1 MNSIIELEN
10 EIEIKECPYC
20 KSNHFI
26 KYGKFNGIQRYKC
39 KNHNCLRTFSNRT
52 ESPWRYSKKGMEHW
66 HKYMR
71 LMDLNSNLRQCAD
84 KVNISLS
91 TSFYWRHKI
100 LKAIHKINEAIRL
113 DGNVEIIKTMF
124 NENNKGVRGSQRTHK
139 GKIVI
144 MSALDNNNK
153 SFSQIIGNVP

>member
-26 KYGKFNGIQRYKC
+26 KYGLSVRNRNGKNFCICTSVNFKHFKFAFRFWPC

-100 LKAIHKINEAIRL
+100 LKPY
-113 DGNVEIIKTMF
+113 IK
-124 NENNKGVRGSQRTHK
+124 
-139 GKIVI
+139 
-144 MSALDNNNK
+144 
-153 SFSQIIGNVP
+153 

>member
-52 ESPWRYSKKGMEHW
+52 ESPF
-66 HKYMR
+66 
-71 LMDLNSNLRQCAD
+71 NSLLLFLINVAR
-84 KVNISLS
+84 IS
-91 TSFYWRHKI
+91 
-100 LKAIHKINEAIRL
+100 
-113 DGNVEIIKTMF
+113 
-124 NENNKGVRGSQRTHK
+124 
-139 GKIVI
+139 
-144 MSALDNNNK
+144 
-153 SFSQIIGNVP
+153 